1 MPRIPGLRSPY
12 AKVGGLVYFG
22 RMLDKIRLHAAGKLP
37 PDYVASFGDSLPLKF
52 DTACCRFLGVRHAD
66 LAARALAPGAPSDEA
81 LLDWAR
87 NSAASPRSDGDLA
100 MWNDFMIKRGWRD
113 DRVSRV
119 RERVADAGLTDKPVM
134 TMFDFIDY
142 DEGRDPARTRPWEY
156 RLAKIVVLTGVAG
169 CGKTTVGRAL
179 ADALGWYFEDADA
192 FHSPASIAKM
202 SAGIPLDDAD
212 REPWLA
218 AIRARIAECL
228 RDGESTVF
236 ACSALRAAYRAALV
250 PAGPSDETRARVRFV
265 FLKGEPGLLRRRLLA
280 RRDHFMKTDMLDSQF
295 AALEE
300 PAPGEADIIDAAR
313 TVAEITAEIRLRLG
327 A

>member
-1 MPRIPGLRSPY
+1 M
-12 AKVGGLVYFG
+12 
-22 RMLDKIRLHAAGKLP
+22 
-37 PDYVASFGDSLPLKF
+37 
-52 DTACCRFLGVRHAD
+52 
-66 LAARALAPGAPSDEA
+66 
-81 LLDWAR
+81 
-87 NSAASPRSDGDLA
+87 
-100 MWNDFMIKRGWRD
+100 
-113 DRVSRV
+113 
-119 RERVADAGLTDKPVM
+119 
-134 TMFDFIDY
+134 
-142 DEGRDPARTRPWEY
+142 
-156 RLAKIVVLTGVAG
+156 VVLTGVAG

>member
-37 PDYVASFGDSLPLKF
+37 PDYVASFGDSLPFKF
-52 DTACCRFLGVRHAD
+52 DTVCCRFLGVRHAD
-66 LAARALAPGAPSDEA
+66 LAARALASGAPSDEA

-87 NSAASPRSDGDLA
+87 NSAASPRGDDDFA
-100 MWNDFMIKRGWRD
+100 MWNNFMIKRGWRD
-113 DRVSRV
+113 DRADRV
-119 RERVADAGLTDKPVM
+119 RERAAEAGMTDKPVL

-142 DEGRDPARTRPWEY
+142 DEGRDPARARPWEY
-156 RLAKIVVLTGVAG
+156 RPARVVVLTGAAG
-169 CGKTTVGRAL
+169 CGKTTAGRAL
-179 ADALGWYFEDADA
+179 ADGLGWYFEDGDA
-192 FHSPASIAKM
+192 FHPPASIAKM

-212 REPWLA
+212 RAPWLA

-236 ACSALRAAYRAALV
+236 ACSALRAVHRTALV
-250 PAGPSDETRARVRFV
+250 SALPSDEVRARVRFV
-265 FLKGEPGLLRRRLLA
+265 FLKCAPELLRQRLLV
-280 RRDHFMKTDMLDSQF
+280 RRDHFMKAALLDSQL

-300 PAPGEADIIDAAR
+300 PPPAEADIIDAALP
-313 TVAEITAEIRLRLG
+313 VAEVTAAIRRRMG